1 MSNTRIAGTEVVDR
15 EREKEWV
22 EQMNTILIFVC
33 ITSFALK
40 RD

>member
-1 MSNTRIAGTEVVDR
+1 MEVVDR

-33 ITSFALK
+33 ITFLHLNEV
-40 RD
+40 D